1 MIITCNNCQKNFDID
16 QSVIPEKGRLLQCN
30 SCNHKWFFKKDIIIE
45 TIPKVENNE
54 LANVE
59 ATKEQPEATKE
70 QPEPIKEQPEATKEQ
85 PEATKEQPEATKEQ
99 PVSFITENSETIELL
114 DKSITNDS
122 AVDNFLIND
131 EDQKNEVN
139 NQKIKLSKTK
149 KKINIL
155 GLIIVFITS
164 FVALIIV
171 LDTFQVPLSKLVP
184 NIEFLLYSLYETI
197 NDIVLFFRNLI

>member
-70 QPEPIKEQPEATKEQ
+70 QPEPIKEQ